1 MNPSPA
7 VLRVP
12 ILRAE
17 GKVFAEGYPT
27 LGATELVHAPV
38 LLRESRSDSA
48 RAAEASFGFEPSLYF
63 YVGFSHPS
71 FGDVVL
77 VYEPESFDLDP
88 GGASPFD
95 TGGFHLDY
103 IVVAG
108 MTAPGKR
115 AYVDSHSA
123 PLSTWRGQFARYITD
138 HFASASAYVQGHRP
152 TEDDPTHRLRDATDR
167 RAWTWE
173 LRLYRDHPAFD
184 RLRKAYL
191 SHDYAEEIR
200 ELLRAGDP
208 RNLEVWSR
216 RLSQGIIESV
226 APGQSP
232 HDVAL
237 DEVSRACG

>member
-1 MNPSPA
+1 
-7 VLRVP
+7 
-12 ILRAE
+12 
-17 GKVFAEGYPT
+17 
-27 LGATELVHAPV
+27 
-38 LLRESRSDSA
+38 
-48 RAAEASFGFEPSLYF
+48 
-63 YVGFSHPS
+63 
-71 FGDVVL
+71 
-77 VYEPESFDLDP
+77 
-88 GGASPFD
+88 
-95 TGGFHLDY
+95 
-103 IVVAG
+103 

-123 PLSTWRGQFARYITD
+123 PLSTWRSQFARYIQPTTSRPQ
-138 HFASASAYVQGHRP
+138 ARTCRRHRP

-208 RNLEVWSR
+208 RNFEVWSR

-226 APGQSP
+226 VPGQSP
-232 HDVAL
+232 HHVAL
-237 DEVSRACG
+237 DDVSRACG